1 MSVLP
6 KLVNMWQ
13 KKVHVSSSM
22 TKKDG
27 QFSAFIGRWQPLH
40 EGHKALFQQVLDA
53 GGNVLI
59 MIRDVQPDE
68 KNPYTAAEVY
78 VHISDFYTDLIK
90 AGRVKVMKIPDVCS
104 VDFGRGVGY
113 DIVEWIPP
121 AEIGEI
127 SATKIR
133 ESLRNERTS

>member
-1 MSVLP
+1 
-6 KLVNMWQ
+6 MWQ
-13 KKVHVSSSM
+13 KKVHINSSM

-27 QFSAFIGRWQPLH
+27 QFSTFIGRWQPLH
-40 EGHKALFQQVLDA
+40 EGHKQLFQQVLDE

-59 MIRDVQPDE
+59 MIRDIVPDE

-78 VHISDFYTDLIK
+78 VTISDFYTNLIK
-90 AGRVKVMKIPDVCS
+90 AGRVKVMKIPDICS

-121 AEIGEI
+121 AEIAEI
-127 SATKIR
+127 SATKVR
-133 ESLRNERTS
+133 EQLKQEGKL

>member
-1 MSVLP
+1 
-6 KLVNMWQ
+6 MWE

-22 TKKDG
+22 AKKEG
-27 QFSAFIGRWQPLH
+27 RFSAFIGRWQPLH
-40 EGHKALFQQVLDA
+40 EGHKQLFQQVLDE

-59 MIRDVQPDE
+59 MIRDIQPDE

-78 VHISDFYTDLIK
+78 VTISDFYTDFIK
-90 AGRVKVMKIPDVCS
+90 AGRVKVMKIPDISS

-121 AEIGEI
+121 TEVAEI
-127 SATKIR
+127 SATKVR
-133 ESLRNERTS
+133 EQLKKEGNL

>member
-1 MSVLP
+1 MA
-6 KLVNMWQ
+6 
-13 KKVHVSSSM
+13 
-22 TKKDG
+22 KKDG

-40 EGHKALFQQVLDA
+40 EGHKQLFKQVLDE

-59 MIRDVQPDE
+59 MIRDMKPDE

-78 VHISDFYTDLIK
+78 VTISDYYNDLIK
-90 AGRVKVMKIPDVCS
+90 AGRVKVMKIPDICS

-121 AEIGEI
+121 AEVAEI
-127 SATKIR
+127 SATKVR
-133 ESLRNERTS
+133 EQLKQEGKL